1 MAKVLQKSRESTLS
15 QYMLQLNSQT
25 QTLSSMCAEPSARS
39 HTPQHNVQLTSEFTC
54 AHETTVN
61 SQTPFAGNFR
71 FSLFFAAPAF
81 SSSRAQ
87 MHKTKSTLWP
97 RDEREPSAVHTVSKY
112 VRVRAS
118 NIVPCFD
125 DCSRRMKPNAKEATG
140 PATAAREAGP
150 AAACTLTLQSTAA
163 AVDVDHVLKLSTG
176 RQKKSQVR

>member
-1 MAKVLQKSRESTLS
+1 
-15 QYMLQLNSQT
+15 MLQLNSQT

-61 SQTPFAGNFR
+61 SQTPFAGHFR

-97 RDEREPSAVHTVSKY
+97 RDEREPSAVHTVSKC
-112 VRVRAS
+112 AS
-118 NIVPCFD
+118 SSVKYRTMFRRLLEEDEAKCKG
-125 DCSRRMKPNAKEATG
+125 SRRPGHRRTRGRAGGCVHADIATSCCSSRHRAPAEADHTGVLREKLKVVMRRRVKE
-140 PATAAREAGP
+140 
-150 AAACTLTLQSTAA
+150 
-163 AVDVDHVLKLSTG
+163 K
-176 RQKKSQVR
+176 